1 MSTSAPKTAASE
13 TTPARKPGQPGG
25 VPAETTETTRS
36 AKSAKSADEGKT
48 RIEQDGEAA
57 PRLPHE
63 HDQSSDSQRSKEATP
78 PRVGKQALK
87 DVERGI
93 VDTDRGPEADRVY
106 NDKVKR

>member
-1 MSTSAPKTAASE
+1 MSTSAPKTAVGEDAGK
-13 TTPARKPGQPGG
+13 TRNAKNANN
-25 VPAETTETTRS
+25 AE
-36 AKSAKSADEGKT
+36 EGKT
-48 RIEQDGEAA
+48 RVAQDGEAA